1 MRTNKYILLKNQ
13 NQTTM
18 SNIYNTIF
26 VKITVLIIAVFFI
39 TPTFAN
45 NLEAISKTKSI
56 VKSIWKYEQ
65 NMTKFS
71 PEDGIAK
78 KIYYLSL
85 NSDGT
90 YHQFVQVVPLT
101 PQDYFRVRN
110 YSVDGKWSDRDG
122 KLILNEYGK
131 ENAIDYS
138 FLFSNF
144 ENIDNQIVEVKK

>member
-1 MRTNKYILLKNQ
+1 MKPNKYILINQ
-13 NQTTM
+13 NQITMLTIYKTITLKASLLLFALLLTITT
-18 SNIYNTIF
+18 F
-26 VKITVLIIAVFFI
+26 G
-39 TPTFAN
+39 N
-45 NLEAISKTKSI
+45 NLEGISKSKSI

-65 NMTKFS
+65 NQTKFS

-90 YHQFVQVVPLT
+90 YHQFVQVVPLS

-110 YSVDGKWSDRDG
+110 YSVDGKWSEKDG

-131 ENAIDYS
+131 ESAIDYT